1 MEDEYGDEY
10 ESVVYDED
18 HRPRHE
24 FVQIARAFAAF
35 SLPAQQ
41 TSTDKAMFW
50 NRPDLAW
57 PDHLG
62 RVWIR
67 EVAGFRSR
75 KTSRLMIAPGATGLP
90 HGTFGILN
98 EIMLTELANNQGR
111 IITIP
116 TARDA
121 IAHLKGCSL
130 ATAGS
135 GKYTSGFL
143 AAQRQMLDATWCYMP
158 PEPEAIAGRKAYADH
173 QEKVEAIQ
181 VARYDFTRRWRD
193 ACIKGLPLPE
203 AEPHH
208 GIFVFK
214 LCIGQEKGCH
224 ILSEPAYQMLTGGEL
239 ANGGHRWLMGHPVKL
254 RLSSV
259 RELSGNHTALT
270 LYSFANARKLGIK
283 KRLELSLYALWTQI
297 GGMHPSKSF
306 YSAVKRNIASVEKV
320 WPACGL
326 FYNAGRQSYNPDK
339 QRAPKLVI
347 LEGLPQ
353 EYWTIRELEI
363 DRAIVERRNRL
374 RVEQAILCG
383 VSRWEA
389 ECIAS
394 RDPEAARLDAVIER
408 KREAAMRVMNRRNDF
423 AAQTDPMDD
432 IPFEV

>member
-1 MEDEYGDEY
+1 MEDEYGDDY
-10 ESVVYDED
+10 EPVVYED
-18 HRPRHE
+18 DQRVRHQ

-41 TSTDKAMFW
+41 TSTDKGMFW
-50 NRPDLAW
+50 NHPDLAW
-57 PDHLG
+57 PDPLG

-75 KTSRLMIAPGATGLP
+75 KTSRLMIAPGADGLP

-98 EIMLTELANNQGR
+98 EIMLTELANSQGR
-111 IITIP
+111 IITMP

-135 GKYTSGFL
+135 GKYTSAFL

-158 PEPEAIAGRKAYADH
+158 PEPEAIAGWKAYGTH
-173 QEKVEAIQ
+173 QRKVEAIQ
-181 VARYDFTRRWRD
+181 IARYDFTRRWRD
-193 ACIKGLPLPE
+193 ACINGLPLPE

-239 ANGGHRWLMGHPVKL
+239 AGGGHRWLMGHPVKL

-270 LYSFANARKLGIK
+270 FYNFANARKLGID

-297 GGMHPSKSF
+297 GGMHPAKSF
-306 YSAVKRNIASVEKV
+306 YSAAKRSIAPVEKV

-326 FYNAGRQSYNPDK
+326 FYNAGRQSYNLDK
-339 QRAPKLVI
+339 QQAPKLVI
-347 LEGLPQ
+347 LGGVPQ

-363 DRAIVERRNRL
+363 DRAIVDRENRL

-383 VSRWEA
+383 VSRWKA
-389 ECIAS
+389 ERLATS
-394 RDPEAARLDAVIER
+394 DPEAARLDAVIER
-408 KREAAMRVMNRRNDF
+408 KREAATRALNRRNDH
-423 AAQTDPMDD
+423 AAKTDLLDD